1 MAATIRHLHFLKRDC
16 HLRQERERTPA
27 PTNKANK
34 AHCLKSQAA
43 SYRGRERLHL
53 GQVPGKVCA
62 VGSVGETWEEGLE
75 TLQGS
80 VDISWAPRSSED
92 EELSPQALESG

>member
-1 MAATIRHLHFLKRDC
+1 M
-16 HLRQERERTPA
+16 
-27 PTNKANK
+27 
-34 AHCLKSQAA
+34 HCLKSQAA
-43 SYRGRERLHL
+43 SCRGRERLHL
-53 GQVPGKVCA
+53 GQVPGKVCP

-80 VDISWAPRSSED
+80 VDISWAPISSED